1 MWWLLFS
8 SILSLLP
15 LTGDEVELMK
25 RRRLKEKRCNLCNR
39 CGCTGLTKCCGTRL
53 LHCKCPFFFYTN
65 GYVFRLSRIE
75 SFYFLVETRPSI
87 YLFIIFNDPF
97 YKLNVKVGDRNSPRP
112 LHGVHHF
119 LRPFFRKSLGPLFSS
134 LCHVAHTRLV
144 QRLFS
149 FLRMSTANV
158 FRHAMQFPQYT
169 QYTRHAKWHLS
180 PVAFL
185 LFFFYRYA
193 VWLAFPRL

>member
-1 MWWLLFS
+1 
-8 SILSLLP
+8 
-15 LTGDEVELMK
+15 MK

-97 YKLNVKVGDRNSPRP
+97 YKLNAKVGDRNSPRP

-119 LRPFFRKSLGPLFSS
+119 LRPFFSEKSWPIILLSMPRCTHTPRPKIVFFFTNVDSECVPSCNAVSS
-134 LCHVAHTRLV
+134 VHNTRDMP
-144 QRLFS
+144 S
-149 FLRMSTANV
+149 GIY
-158 FRHAMQFPQYT
+158 PQ
-169 QYTRHAKWHLS
+169 S
-180 PVAFL
+180 PFYS
-185 LFFFYRYA
+185 FFFYRYA